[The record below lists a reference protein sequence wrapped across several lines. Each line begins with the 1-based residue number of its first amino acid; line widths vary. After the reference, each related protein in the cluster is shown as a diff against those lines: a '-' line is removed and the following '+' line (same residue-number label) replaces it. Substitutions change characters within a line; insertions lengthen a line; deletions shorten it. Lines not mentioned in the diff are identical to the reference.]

1 MESSPSRL
9 PSFVAGLLVGAAA
22 AGAFVFLRPAPTP
35 PPAAVEVSTTKP
47 TPDESAELAKA
58 KQRISRLEAD
68 NLRLA
73 ERVQA
78 QTQSPA
84 AASLPTAAKKKDKP
98 ANLVAAFFGGD
109 GDSTNEESRGA
120 MRAMME
126 TAMKQQLEGKMR
138 SLKGRLNLTPEQ
150 EASIREVLEKQF
162 GAGQVIA
169 EKMMT
174 GQTTPEELA
183 DLTKAQGNPEE
194 QIKALL
200 SPEQQQ
206 AYAGLQQEEI
216 RNNARLVAN
225 AEMLQ
230 MQGAL
235 GLSQEQQD
243 SVYKALF
250 AATEEQLGGFGGD
263 PKKAMD
269 FSGNLDRKLA
279 SLKGVLTEEQLKSYE
294 EMQRQQLKLIESML
308 PKSGAPGDVAVP
320 NIQVLKRP

>member
-35 PPAAVEVSTTKP
+35 PPAAVEVSTVKS
-47 TPDESAELAKA
+47 TPDESPELAKA

-78 QTQSPA
+78 QNQT
-84 AASLPTAAKKKDKP
+84 PTAAATAP
-98 ANLVAAFFGGD
+98 AAVQKTDQPTNPLAALFGGD
-109 GDSTNEESRGA
+109 GSSTNEAGKA

-216 RNNARLVAN
+216 RNNARLMAN

-250 AATEEQLGGFGGD
+250 SATEEQLGGFGGD

-279 SLKGVLTEEQLKSYE
+279 SLKSVLTEEQLKSYE

>member
-1 MESSPSRL
+1 METSPSHL
-9 PSFVAGLLVGAAA
+9 PSFAAGLLVGAAA
-22 AGAFVFLRPAPTP
+22 AAAVVMLRSNSTP
-35 PPAAVEVSTTKP
+35 PPAAVEASVTQP
-47 TPDESAELAKA
+47 VADESAELTKA
-58 KQRISRLEAD
+58 KQRITKLEAD

-78 QTQSPA
+78 QHQDTTAATTAPA
-84 AASLPTAAKKKDKP
+84 AIQRADKP
-98 ANLVAAFFGGD
+98 TNPLAALFGGD
-109 GDSTNEESRGA
+109 GSSTNEAGKA

-126 TAMKQQLEGKMR
+126 TAIKQQLEGKMR
-138 SLKGRLNLTPEQ
+138 SLKSRLNLTPEQ

-162 GAGQVIA
+162 GAGQAVA

-174 GQTTPEELA
+174 GQATQEELA
-183 DLTKAQGNPEE
+183 ELTKAQGNPEE
-194 QIKALL
+194 QLKALL

-216 RNNARLVAN
+216 RNNARLMAN

-250 AATEEQLGGFGGD
+250 TATEEQLGGFGGD

-269 FSGNLDRKLA
+269 FAGNLDRKLA

-308 PKSGAPGDVAVP
+308 PKNGAPADVAVP
-320 NIQVLKRP
+320 NGQVLKLP

>member
-1 MESSPSRL
+1 METSPSRL
-9 PSFVAGLLVGAAA
+9 PSFAAGLLVGAAA
-22 AGAFVFLRPAPTP
+22 AAAFMVLRPKSTP
-35 PPAAVEVSTTKP
+35 PPATVQASLDQPVT
-47 TPDESAELAKA
+47 DESAELTRA
-58 KQRISRLEAD
+58 KQRITRLEAD

-78 QTQSPA
+78 LTQSPA
-84 AASLPTAAKKKDKP
+84 AASPPTAAKKREKP
-98 ANLVAAFFGGD
+98 ANLVSAFFGGD

-150 EASIREVLEKQF
+150 EASIRGVLEKQF

-194 QIKALL
+194 QLKALL
-200 SPEQQQ
+200 SPDQQQ

-216 RNNARLVAN
+216 RNNARLMAN

-250 AATEEQLGGFGGD
+250 TATEEQLGGFGGD

-269 FSGNLDRKLA
+269 FRGNLDRKLA
-279 SLKGVLTEEQLKSYE
+279 SLRGVLTEEQLKSYE

-308 PKSGAPGDVAVP
+308 PKNGAPADVAVP
-320 NIQVLKRP
+320 NVQVLKLP

>member
-1 MESSPSRL
+1 MESSSSRL
-9 PSFVAGLLVGAAA
+9 PSFVTGLLVGAAA

-47 TPDESAELAKA
+47 TPDESPELAKA

-78 QTQSPA
+78 QNQIPTAVATAPA
-84 AASLPTAAKKKDKP
+84 AIQKADKP
-98 ANLVAAFFGGD
+98 TNPLAALFGGD
-109 GDSTNEESRGA
+109 GSSTNEAGKA

-138 SLKGRLNLTPEQ
+138 SLKSRLNLTPEQ

-162 GAGQVIA
+162 GAGQAVA

-174 GQTTPEELA
+174 GKASQEDLA
-183 DLTKAQGNPEE
+183 ELTKAQGNPEE
-194 QIKALL
+194 QLKALL

-206 AYAGLQQEEI
+206 AYAGLQQDEI
-216 RNNARLVAN
+216 RNNARLMAN

-250 AATEEQLGGFGGD
+250 TATEEQLGGFGGD

-269 FSGNLDRKLA
+269 FSGNLERKLA
-279 SLKGVLTEEQLKSYE
+279 SLQGVLTEEQLKSYE

-308 PKSGAPGDVAVP
+308 PKNRAPGDVAEP
-320 NIQVLKRP
+320 NIQVLTRP